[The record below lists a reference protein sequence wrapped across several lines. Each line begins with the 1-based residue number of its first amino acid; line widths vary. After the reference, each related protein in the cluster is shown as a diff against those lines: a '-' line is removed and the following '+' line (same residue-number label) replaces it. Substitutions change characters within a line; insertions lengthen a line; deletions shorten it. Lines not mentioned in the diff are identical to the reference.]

1 MSVQVWLN
9 STNPFW
15 TECRQE
21 AMLTPI
27 FQFCLGL
34 LMTLKIRTHLNS
46 YPHYMMNLCK
56 SGQNLSNPQEIE
68 CRKKL
73 MLTHKWCVSASL
85 DRIHQSLQEI
95 RVQVRADISRS
106 APNPPPP
113 PLLQSK
119 CVCVWLLGG
128 GGVNVLKF
136 QTLFLFCPQKLLA
149 IKVDLIICLQE
160 KQMGKTLIKLLLI
173 WVCPVFIG
181 RQLLFKIL
189 KVY

>member
-1 MSVQVWLN
+1 
-9 STNPFW
+9 
-15 TECRQE
+15 
-21 AMLTPI
+21 
-27 FQFCLGL
+27 
-34 LMTLKIRTHLNS
+34 
-46 YPHYMMNLCK
+46 MMYLCK

-95 RVQVRADISRS
+95 RVQVRADISGS
-106 APNPPPP
+106 APKNNTPPPPPPPP

-128 GGVNVLKF
+128 GVNVLKF
-136 QTLFLFCPQKLLA
+136 QTLCLFCPQKLLA
-149 IKVDLIICLQE
+149 IKVDLICLQE

-173 WVCPVFIG
+173 WVCRVFIC